1 VLVPVSSRAR
11 ASPSHCSGRG
21 SSMFDCSPVGS
32 RHGVIAAFLLL
43 QKSESPRARL
53 FAADF
58 APKYSSARLL
68 AHL

>member
-1 VLVPVSSRAR
+1 
-11 ASPSHCSGRG
+11 
-21 SSMFDCSPVGS
+21 MFDCSPVGS